1 MSSEQI
7 NINQSIVP
15 KIAKDN
21 IRCRVDI
28 NTLMQNIK
36 KEKDKKNK
44 ENLFLYSL
52 IFLVVIV
59 LGLLISL

>member
-44 ENLFLYSL
+44 EN
-52 IFLVVIV
+52 
-59 LGLLISL
+59 